1 VRFEVWLRRLLGVAD
16 TVCCIS
22 QAVAAELEAWM
33 GEAAIPF
40 QYRRPEVRW
49 FHLGAD
55 LERSAP
61 SVGWPEAYGKV
72 NAAMEVSPTFLMVG
86 TLEPRKGHSQALHA
100 FEALWES
107 GHTLNLV
114 IVGKPGWLVDD
125 LAERIRSHPEN
136 GAKLFWL
143 QGASDECLEDLY
155 RRATCLLAA
164 SEGEG
169 FGLPLIESAR
179 RGLPILARDLPVFRE
194 VAGDA
199 AYYFAGNSDV
209 ALSVRIMDWLALHE
223 AGKAP
228 TPDAL
233 AWLTWQQSASQL
245 MAIVSPSHELT

>member
-1 VRFEVWLRRLLGVAD
+1 VAD

-22 QAVAAELEAWM
+22 QAVAAELEEWM
-33 GEAAIPF
+33 DGAAIAF
-40 QYRRPEVRW
+40 QYRRPEVSW

-72 NAAMEVSPTFLMVG
+72 TAAVALTPTFLMVG
-86 TLEPRKGHSQALHA
+86 TLEPRKGHAQALNA
-100 FEALWES
+100 FEALWAG
-107 GHTLNLV
+107 GHALNLV
-114 IVGKPGWLVDD
+114 IVGKPGWLVNE
-125 LAERIRSHPEN
+125 LIERIRSHPEN
-136 GAKLFWL
+136 GSRLFWL
-143 QGASDECLEDLY
+143 DGASDECLEDLY

-194 VAGDA
+194 VAADA
-199 AYYFAGNSDV
+199 AYYFTGNSDS
-209 ALSVRIMDWLALHE
+209 ALSASIVRWLALNE

-233 AWLTWQQSASQL
+233 EWLTWQQSASQL
-245 MAIVSPSHELT
+245 MAILPLDQEPMKQGVTLC